1 MVIAPPRISC
11 VCYAYNDTETMQSSS
26 SSAASYNLAAPTS
39 LGFGDPVK
47 LTNGQMIIP
56 VSIVPGTFSWDT
68 RLVCQFGKHQGAL
81 LTSQYGLSKPQA
93 NGDPNRLNLDFTPDS
108 ELEAWGRELDR
119 VVVDYCSKNSQTLF
133 KTATLN
139 KQYCPLVQEK
149 DKAGTVIRV
158 KVVAGADEQRKLTEV
173 KVFNDAC
180 TELHKSTC
188 ESLKT
193 RNLAIM
199 TLVSTQGIWYTGSQ
213 FGVSFKADTIL
224 CKRVDQAT
232 GIARFNLLPG
242 VTEVQPPDAVSVAR
256 DVMEE

>member
-1 MVIAPPRISC
+1 MAHTATATDAS
-11 VCYAYNDTETMQSSS
+11 AYKLVVPTT
-26 SSAASYNLAAPTS
+26 LA
-39 LGFGDPVK
+39 FGDPVK

-56 VSIVPGTFSWDT
+56 MSTVPGKFDWDT

-93 NGDPNRLNLDFTPDS
+93 QGDPNRLNLDFTPDS

-119 VVVDYCSKNSQTLF
+119 VVVDYCSKNSQALF

-139 KQYCPLVQEK
+139 KQYCPIVQDK
-149 DKAGTVIRV
+149 DKVGTVIRV
-158 KVVAGADEQRKLTEV
+158 KVVAGADEPRKLTEV
-173 KVFNDAC
+173 KVFNEAC
-180 TELHKSTC
+180 TELYKSTC

-193 RNLAIM
+193 RNLALM
-199 TLVSTQGIWYTGSQ
+199 ALVSTQGVWFTGSQ

-224 CKRVDQAT
+224 CKRVQEVT

-242 VTEVQPPDAVSVAR
+242 VTEVDASVPMDDSA
-256 DVMEE
+256 DPM